1 MTKIC
6 QDKLQEILRNFKN
19 SYADNPFAKASVV
32 ESPFNKI
39 AGIDSGPAT

>member
-39 AGIDSGPAT
+39 AAIDSGSAT